1 MKALILAIM
10 TCLIPMQ
17 VYGND
22 RQQSAEA
29 EVEQIIEDLAKLEGV
44 DLDETVISY
53 LREQY
58 YDVLKEQITRLFD
71 QFDADND
78 GKLRGE
84 EFTNF
89 AKTLG
94 AAITLIL
101 DKNANDVLEWED
113 FRTLAEDTF
122 NDILDI
128 YCKRLIK
135 SVRNPNW
142 LVFQPFKRWR
152 VKKCIE
158 RIKPEEDQG
167 NECSPIL
174 GCQ

>member
-1 MKALILAIM
+1 MKKLVLLLSVFLGFGQAQA
-10 TCLIPMQ
+10 
-17 VYGND
+17 ND
-22 RQQSAEA
+22 RRADAEA
-29 EVEQIIEDLAKLEGV
+29 EVEQIIEDLGKLEGV
-44 DLDETVISY
+44 DLDETLISY

-58 YDVLKEQITRLFD
+58 YDVLKEQITRLHD

-94 AAITLIL
+94 AAVKLIL
-101 DKNANDVLEWED
+101 DRNANDILEPED
-113 FRTLAEDTF
+113 FRILARDTF

-135 SVRNPNW
+135 SVKNPAW

-167 NECSPIL
+167 NDCSPIL